1 MCRDYGDTF
10 SSSVGERRIF
20 WSLYN
25 SHNKSGIYVGVYC
38 KAIRRTQIHHL
49 LGLILRMQVL
59 QLSKLINYFSNNALI
74 CASVLA

>member
-1 MCRDYGDTF
+1 VIYFHLALEKGEF
-10 SSSVGERRIF
+10 SG
-20 WSLYN
+20 LYLIHTIN
-25 SHNKSGIYVGVYC
+25 LGFTLEFIVQ
-38 KAIRRTQIHHL
+38 AIRRTQVHHL

>member
-1 MCRDYGDTF
+1 MGRDYGDIF
-10 SSSVGERRIF
+10 SSSAE
-20 WSLYN
+20 
-25 SHNKSGIYVGVYC
+25 VYC

-49 LGLILRMQVL
+49 LGLILRMQVP